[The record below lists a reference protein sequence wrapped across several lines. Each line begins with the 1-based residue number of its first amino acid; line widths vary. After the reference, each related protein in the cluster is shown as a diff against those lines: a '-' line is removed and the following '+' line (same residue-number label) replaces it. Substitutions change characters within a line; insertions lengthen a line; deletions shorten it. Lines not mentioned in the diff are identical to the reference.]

1 MSMENLRTWGAADG
15 PGTQVRPG
23 GSIVRQRNRYSDSEC
38 EVQTSALILAFRVPG
53 QIIPSIFGI
62 IRLPTKFVWKIHTG
76 SPAALP
82 EWSLMGRPFQAQPSF
97 HWQMT
102 VANITFSSFSGDRIS
117 F

>member
-23 GSIVRQRNRYSDSEC
+23 GSIVRQRNGCSDSEF
-38 EVQTSALILAFRVPG
+38 EAQTSALILAFRVPG
-53 QIIPSIFGI
+53 QIIPSIFAI
-62 IRLPTKFVWKIHTG
+62 IRLPTKFVWKIHAA

-82 EWSLMGRPFQAQPSF
+82 EWSLTGMLFQAPPSF
-97 HWQMT
+97 HWQMM

>member
-1 MSMENLRTWGAADG
+1 MSMENLRMWGAADG

-23 GSIVRQRNRYSDSEC
+23 GSIVRQRNGCWDPEC

-62 IRLPTKFVWKIHTG
+62 IRLPTKFVWKIHAG
-76 SPAALP
+76 YPAALP
-82 EWSLMGRPFQAQPSF
+82 GWSLTGRLFQAPPSF

-102 VANITFSSFSGDRIS
+102 VANITFSSFLGD
-117 F
+117 